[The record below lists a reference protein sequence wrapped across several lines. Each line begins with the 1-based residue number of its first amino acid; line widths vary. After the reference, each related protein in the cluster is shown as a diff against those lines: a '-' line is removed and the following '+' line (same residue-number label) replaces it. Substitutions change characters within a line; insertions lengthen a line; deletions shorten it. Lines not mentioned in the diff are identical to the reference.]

1 MTQLKQQLLDHYKSK
16 KYWSKINALFENDN
30 VDAVLAWQES
40 IEQYRKVKAD
50 REHLQA
56 ENEQLMA
63 DKEQTL
69 AEKEHLAERVSALE
83 RQLLQDRN

>member
-1 MTQLKQQLLDHYKSK
+1 MAKLKQQLLDHYKSK

-50 REHLQA
+50 R
-56 ENEQLMA
+56 
-63 DKEQTL
+63 
-69 AEKEHLAERVSALE
+69 
-83 RQLLQDRN
+83 

>member
-1 MTQLKQQLLDHYKSK
+1 LAQLKQQLLDHYKSK

-50 REHLQA
+50 REHLQT

-63 DKEQTL
+63 DKEQMQ
-69 AEKEHLAERVSALE
+69 A
-83 RQLLQDRN
+83 